1 VRRREPQDAD
11 AGPEALL
18 GMRALSEMI
27 STSAEVLRPISAERR
42 RRLSVSSRH
51 GADGSTACAHAPSCG
66 GGSRRSGHARGDA
79 LAAMEDFGERL
90 SALTYAQAAT
100 AARVFAL
107 GEPWSSE
114 EKRLKTSSDQ
124 IRTALYCNV
133 N

>member
-1 VRRREPQDAD
+1 
-11 AGPEALL
+11 
-18 GMRALSEMI
+18 M
-27 STSAEVLRPISAERR
+27 
-42 RRLSVSSRH
+42 
-51 GADGSTACAHAPSCG
+51 
-66 GGSRRSGHARGDA
+66 RGDA
-79 LAAMEDFGERL
+79 LAAMEDFGKRL

-100 AARVFAL
+100 AARFFAL